1 MNNETT
7 SGSEMTNQDDT
18 NWLQTPVLLLIFNR
32 PDTTKRVFEAI
43 RKARPKKLFVAADG
57 PRLHKPDDAHKCAEA
72 RRIATSV
79 DWDCEVK
86 TFFRQDN
93 VGCGKGPSGGISWFF
108 THVDEGIILE
118 DDCLPSP
125 LFFRFCTELLERYR
139 TDTRVMEVGGNTFID
154 EANRDKDY
162 SYYFSSHNNIWGWAT
177 WRRAWAFY
185 DFEMRDYKE
194 IVDKGY
200 LKSSFPSP
208 YELNYFKWIL
218 DKTYANIQ
226 QVSWWDYQWELYR
239 RINSGLA
246 IVPQQNMIVNI
257 GLGADA
263 THTLEEDG
271 TGSDLKFEEMNFPLK
286 HPEFVL
292 QDIRK
297 DELFFRKTFT
307 TPASRIKSRIKD
319 LFPVLK
325 S

>member
-1 MNNETT
+1 MSQDMNEVA
-7 SGSEMTNQDDT
+7 SENKDAARQLD
-18 NWLQTPVLLLIFNR
+18 TPVLLLIFNR

-43 RKARPKKLFVAADG
+43 RKERPKRLFIAADG
-57 PRLHKPDDAHKCAEA
+57 PRPNRPDDAKRCAEA
-72 RRIATSV
+72 REIVMAV
-79 DWDCEVK
+79 DWDCELK
-86 TFFRQDN
+86 TFFRDGN
-93 VGCGKGPSGGISWFF
+93 VGCGQGPAGGINWFF
-108 THVDEGIILE
+108 EHVDEGIILE

-125 LFFRFCTELLERYR
+125 LFFRFCAELLDRYR
-139 TDTRVMEVGGNTFID
+139 NDTRVMEIGGNTFLD
-154 EANRDKDY
+154 EAIRDKDY

-177 WRRAWAFY
+177 WKRAWALY
-185 DFEMRDYKE
+185 DFEMRNYKN
-194 IVDKGY
+194 IVEKGY
-200 LKSSFPSP
+200 LKSCFPSF
-208 YELNYFKWIL
+208 YEYNYFKWIL
-218 DKTYANIQ
+218 DRTYANIKN
-226 QVSWWDYQWELYR
+226 VSWWDYQWELCR
-239 RINSGLA
+239 RLNSGLA
-246 IVPQQNMIVNI
+246 IVPQRNLIVNI

-271 TGSDLKFEEMNFPLK
+271 TGSDLKFEDIQFPLK

>member
-1 MNNETT
+1 MSQDMNEVA
-7 SGSEMTNQDDT
+7 SENKDAARQLD
-18 NWLQTPVLLLIFNR
+18 TPVLLLIFNR

-43 RKARPKKLFVAADG
+43 RKERPKRLFIAADG
-57 PRLHKPDDAHKCAEA
+57 PRPNKPDDAKRCAEA
-72 RRIATSV
+72 REIATAV
-79 DWDCEVK
+79 DWDCELK
-86 TFFRQDN
+86 TFFRDGN
-93 VGCGKGPSGGISWFF
+93 VGCGQGPAGGINWFF
-108 THVDEGIILE
+108 EHVDEGIILE

-125 LFFRFCTELLERYR
+125 LFFRFCAELLDRYR
-139 TDTRVMEVGGNTFID
+139 NDTRVMEIGGNTFLD
-154 EANRDKDY
+154 EAIRDKEY

-177 WRRAWAFY
+177 WKRAWALY
-185 DFEMRDYKE
+185 DFEMRNYKT
-194 IVDKGY
+194 IVENGY
-200 LKSSFPSP
+200 LKSCFPSF
-208 YELNYFKWIL
+208 YEYNYFKWIL
-218 DKTYANIQ
+218 DRTYANIKN
-226 QVSWWDYQWELYR
+226 VSWWDYQWELCR
-239 RINSGLA
+239 RLNSGLA
-246 IVPQQNMIVNI
+246 IVPQRNLIINI

-271 TGSDLKFEEMNFPLK
+271 TGSDLKFEDIQFPLK